1 MSGRVR
7 LMSGPIAPRRTHPE
21 KPTLDGS
28 DSIAATKR
36 TLRRDFVARRTAMD
50 DDVRR
55 DASKRALLN
64 LVGALP
70 LEPSSVVAAFWPM
83 RGEVDTRPLFEAL
96 AALRIVTALPRVV
109 GKAEALAFHRFRPG
123 DALLEG
129 RLRVFEPAPS
139 APRVLPTIVV
149 VPMVAFDAAGYR
161 LGYGGGF
168 YDRTLAGL
176 PPGHVAIG
184 LALEVQRASALPY
197 VATDVRLST
206 IVTETGVHH
215 FPG

>member
-1 MSGRVR
+1 MP
-7 LMSGPIAPRRTHPE
+7 GPIAPSKT
-21 KPTLDGS
+21 
-28 DSIAATKR
+28 IAETTTIEGPGATGEMKR
-36 TLRRDFVARRTAMD
+36 TLRREFIARRTALD
-50 DDVRR
+50 DGVRR
-55 DASKRALLN
+55 DAGKRALLN
-64 LVGALP
+64 LIRALP

-83 RGEVDTRPLFEAL
+83 RGELDTRPLFEAL
-96 AALRIVTALPRVV
+96 ATLRIVTALPRVV
-109 GKAEALAFHRFRPG
+109 AKGEALVFHRFRPG
-123 DALLEG
+123 DALVEG
-129 RLRVFEPAPS
+129 GMRVFEPAPA
-139 APRVLPTIVV
+139 APLVLPTVVV

-176 PPGHVAIG
+176 APDHVAIG
-184 LALEVQRASALPY
+184 LALEVQRATALPY